1 MIQISIPKGTRD
13 FSPETLRKRHYIMNI
28 IKNVFEKYAFE
39 PLETPAM
46 ENIETL
52 TGKYGDEGD
61 KLMFR
66 VLDNGEIIEHLKP
79 KETIELETINKKEF
93 IDEISSNPSTELKIG
108 LSKEGDIVIENP
120 NQSQKEF
127 YQVLSGALD
136 KMLGSSKQLGA
147 AVSEKALR
155 YDLTIPFARF
165 VVMNRNNLVFPFRR
179 YQMQP
184 VWRADRPQKGRFR
197 EFYQCDA
204 DVVGSKSLILEIELL
219 NIYRE
224 VFEKVGL
231 KNFELR
237 LNNRKILAGLAQLIG
252 ATDKMMDMT
261 IAIDKLDKVGIEGVQ
276 TELQKNN
283 FDEEQIKKIVEF
295 LSLKG
300 TTEERFTQLKNI
312 FADNEEALKGV
323 KELFF
328 VMKQTETLCPNAS
341 LVLDLTLARGLNYYT
356 GIIIEVKAKDVQMG
370 SIGGGGRYDDLT
382 GVFGLPNVSGVG
394 ISFGLDRIYE
404 VMDELKLFPDNLQTG
419 VQVLFIN
426 FGNEP
431 EMYAFQ
437 QVQKLRT
444 KDIVAELYPS
454 NDKIKKQ
461 MEYAHRKKVP
471 FVVLIGEEEMKTQK
485 FQLKN
490 METGEQQALSL
501 NEIIVAI
508 EK

>member
-1 MIQISIPKGTRD
+1 
-13 FSPETLRKRHYIMNI
+13 
-28 IKNVFEKYAFE
+28 
-39 PLETPAM
+39 
-46 ENIETL
+46 
-52 TGKYGDEGD
+52 
-61 KLMFR
+61 
-66 VLDNGEIIEHLKP
+66 
-79 KETIELETINKKEF
+79 
-93 IDEISSNPSTELKIG
+93 
-108 LSKEGDIVIENP
+108 
-120 NQSQKEF
+120 
-127 YQVLSGALD
+127 
-136 KMLGSSKQLGA
+136 
-147 AVSEKALR
+147 
-155 YDLTIPFARF
+155 
-165 VVMNRNNLVFPFRR
+165 
-179 YQMQP
+179 MQP

-224 VFEKVGL
+224 VFEKLGL
-231 KNFELR
+231 QNFELR

-276 TELQKNN
+276 LELQKNN
-283 FDEEQIKKIVEF
+283 FNEEQINKIIEF

-300 TTEERFTQLKNI
+300 TTEERFEQLKNI
-312 FADNEEALKGV
+312 FSENEEALKGV
-323 KELFF
+323 KELYF
-328 VMKQTETLCPNAS
+328 VMKQTEALRPNAS

-356 GIIIEVKAKDVQMG
+356 GIIIEVKATDVQMG

-404 VMDELKLFPDNLQTG
+404 VMEELKLFPENLQTG
-419 VQVLFIN
+419 VQILFIN

-437 QVQKLRT
+437 QVQELRA
-444 KDIVAELYPS
+444 KNIVAELYPS

-471 FVVLIGEEEMKTQK
+471 FVVLIGDEEMKTEK

-490 METGEQQALSL
+490 MQTGEQQALSL
-501 NEIIVAI
+501 DEIVLAI
-508 EK
+508 SK